1 MQVVGQQDDG
11 PLVRE
16 VGDEPVEPVQ
26 DREPGVLGGGGG
38 GGEDDGGVRRGARQ
52 QLVGDDPVEELVHEP
67 EAEAAVELGGPR
79 AEHERAPLRG
89 LGAGGL
95 EHGGLADARGPFED
109 QDGADAAQGGVD
121 DPPDRGQLLL
131 ARQQAGGH

>member
-1 MQVVGQQDDG
+1 MQVVGQQDHR

-79 AEHERAPLRG
+79 AEHERAPFRG

-95 EHGGLADARGPFED
+95 EHGGLADARGPSRIRT
-109 QDGADAAQGGVD
+109 APTPLRAAST